1 MESPNQVT
9 LSLFGTGASAVVA
22 FADLLAAEG
31 EKRGLIGPQ
40 EAERIWSRHIVNS
53 AALLPF
59 LPKRGTVIDV
69 GSGAG
74 LPGLVIAAARPDLEV
89 TLVEPMERRC
99 EWLAEAAEEI
109 GLDNVSIVRDR
120 SENIGKKIRADAV
133 TARAV
138 AAMPKL
144 LRLTSKMI
152 APGGR
157 LLALKGRRAYEE
169 VDEAADEL
177 SADTWLRRYTRSS
190 RSWMGKQPMLWS
202 ANALSKH
209 TLTCTL
215 ASVGTAN

>member
-1 MESPNQVT
+1 MTDAKEAFQRETPSPVV
-9 LSLFGTGASAVVA
+9 LSLFGSTASTVEI
-22 FADLLAAEG
+22 FAELLEVEG
-31 EKRGLIGPQ
+31 EKRGLIGPK

-53 AALLPF
+53 AALLEF
-59 LPKRGTVIDV
+59 LPSRGTVIDV

-74 LPGLVIAAARPDLEV
+74 LPGLVIAAARPDLDV

-99 EWLAEAAEEI
+99 EWLAYAADEI

-120 SENIGKKIRADAV
+120 SENLGRKLRGDVV

-138 AAMPKL
+138 AALPKL

-169 VDEAADEL
+169 VDASALEL
-177 SADTWLRRYTRSS
+177 KKRHLKAEVHEVVSVMDGEVTYVVECTR
-190 RSWMGKQPMLWS
+190 
-202 ANALSKH
+202 
-209 TLTCTL
+209 T
-215 ASVGTAN
+215 V

>member
-1 MESPNQVT
+1 M
-9 LSLFGTGASAVVA
+9 
-22 FADLLAAEG
+22 
-31 EKRGLIGPQ
+31 
-40 EAERIWSRHIVNS
+40 NS

-69 GSGAG
+69 VSGAG

-120 SENIGKKIRADAV
+120 SENIGKKIRADVV

-144 LRLTSKMI
+144 LRLASKMI

-177 SADTWLRRYTRSS
+177 KRRHLVA
-190 RSWMGKQPMLWS
+190 QV
-202 ANALSKH
+202 H
-209 TLTCTL
+209 EVV
-215 ASVGTAN
+215 SVLDGETTYVVECKRTI

>member
-9 LSLFGTGASAVVA
+9 LSLFGTGAPAVVA

-120 SENIGKKIRADAV
+120 SENIGKKIRADVV

-152 APGGR
+152 APVCVSWHLKGGAHMRKSMR
-157 LLALKGRRAYEE
+157 LLMN
-169 VDEAADEL
+169 L

-190 RSWMGKQPMLWS
+190 RFSMGKQPMLWS